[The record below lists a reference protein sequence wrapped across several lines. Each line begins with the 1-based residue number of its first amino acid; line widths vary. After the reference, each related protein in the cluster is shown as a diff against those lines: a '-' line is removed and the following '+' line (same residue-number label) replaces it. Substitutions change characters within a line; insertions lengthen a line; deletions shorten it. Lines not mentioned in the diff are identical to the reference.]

1 MYKRI
6 LVTLDQ
12 SQLAEQALPHAA
24 AIAQAMDAVVE
35 LLSVV
40 RVVDDDLMRAAGA
53 AFDWEAQKHATQEYL
68 DGIKARVEGE
78 GLRCTTAIRQ
88 GDVAEEIIR
97 YCGEIGRTLVVMS
110 THGRSGLGRW
120 VYGSVA
126 DRVLRYAD
134 VPVLLVRATE
144 ED

>member
-12 SQLAEQALPHAA
+12 SELAEQALPHAV
-24 AIAQAMDAVVE
+24 AIAKHMDAVVE

-40 RVVDDDLMRAAGA
+40 PVLDDELVQAVGG
-53 AFDWEAQKHATQEYL
+53 AFDWEAQKQMAEDYL
-68 DGIKARVEGE
+68 QGIQARVEDE
-78 GLRCTTAIRQ
+78 GLRCTIAIRQ
-88 GDVAEEIIR
+88 GDVADEIIR
-97 YCGEIGRTLVVMS
+97 YCGEVGRTLVVMC

-134 VPVLLVRATE
+134 VPVLLVRAE
-144 ED
+144 EEE

>member
-12 SQLAEQALPHAA
+12 SELAEQALPHAA
-24 AIAQAMDAVVE
+24 AIAKHMDAVVE

-40 RVVDDDLMRAAGA
+40 PVLDDDLVQAVGG
-53 AFDWEAQKHATQEYL
+53 AFDWEAQKQVAEDYL
-68 DGIKARVEGE
+68 QGIQARVEAE
-78 GLRCTTAIRQ
+78 GLRCTIAVRQ
-88 GDVAEEIIR
+88 GDVADEIIR
-97 YCGEIGRTLVVMS
+97 YCGEVGRTLVVMS

-120 VYGSVA
+120 VYGSVT

-134 VPVLLVRATE
+134 VPVLLVRAE
-144 ED
+144 EEG

>member
-12 SQLAEQALPHAA
+12 SELAEQALPHAV
-24 AIAQAMDAVVE
+24 AIAKHMDAVVE

-40 RVVDDDLMRAAGA
+40 PVLDDELVQAVGG
-53 AFDWEAQKHATQEYL
+53 AFDWEVQKQVAEDYL
-68 DGIKARVEGE
+68 QGIQARVEAE
-78 GLRCTTAIRQ
+78 GLRCTTAVRQ
-88 GDVAEEIIR
+88 GDVADEIIR
-97 YCGEIGRTLVVMS
+97 YCGEVGRTLVVMS

-134 VPVLLVRATE
+134 VPVLLVRAE
-144 ED
+144 EEK

>member
-12 SQLAEQALPHAA
+12 SELAEQALPHAV
-24 AIAQAMDAVVE
+24 AIAEVMGAVIE

-40 RVVDDDLMRAAGA
+40 PVVDDDLMRAAGA
-53 AFDWEAQKHATQEYL
+53 VFDWEAQKQVAEDYL
-68 DGIKARVEGE
+68 NGIQARVEGE
-78 GLRCTTAIRQ
+78 DVRCTIAVRH
-88 GDVAEEIIR
+88 GEVAEEIIR
-97 YCGEIGRTLVVMS
+97 YCGEIDRTLIVMS

-134 VPVLLVRATE
+134 MPVLLVRVSE

>member
-12 SQLAEQALPHAA
+12 SELAEQALPHAV
-24 AIAQAMDAVVE
+24 AIAKHMDAVVE

-40 RVVDDDLMRAAGA
+40 PVLDDELVQAVGS
-53 AFDWEAQKHATQEYL
+53 AFDWEAQKQVAEDYL
-68 DGIKARVEGE
+68 QGIQARVADE
-78 GLRCTTAIRQ
+78 GLRCTVAVRQ
-88 GDVAEEIIR
+88 GDVADEIIR
-97 YCGEIGRTLVVMS
+97 YCGEVGRTLVVMS

-126 DRVLRYAD
+126 DRVLRYGD
-134 VPVLLVRATE
+134 VPVLLVRAE
-144 ED
+144 EEG

>member
-12 SQLAEQALPHAA
+12 SELAEQALPHAVA
-24 AIAQAMDAVVE
+24 VAEHMDAVVE

-40 RVVDDDLMRAAGA
+40 PVLDDELVQAVGS
-53 AFDWEAQKHATQEYL
+53 AFDWEAQKQAAADYL
-68 DGIKARVEGE
+68 QGIQARVEAE
-78 GLRCTTAIRQ
+78 GLRCTVAVRQ
-88 GDVAEEIIR
+88 GDVADEIIR
-97 YCGEIGRTLVVMS
+97 YCGEVGRTLVVMS

-134 VPVLLVRATE
+134 VPVLLVRAAE
-144 ED
+144 EE

>member
-12 SQLAEQALPHAA
+12 SELAEQALPHAA

-53 AFDWEAQKHATQEYL
+53 AFDWEAQKQALQEYL
-68 DGIKARVEGE
+68 DGIKARVEAE

-120 VYGSVA
+120 VYGSVT

-134 VPVLLVRATE
+134 VPILLVRATE

>member
-12 SQLAEQALPHAA
+12 SALAEQALPHAVA
-24 AIAQAMDAVVE
+24 VAQHMDAVIE

-40 RVVDDDLMRAAGA
+40 PVVDDDLMRAAGA
-53 AFDWEAQKHATQEYL
+53 AFDWETQKQAAEEYL
-68 DGIKARVEGE
+68 NGIRARVEAE
-78 GLRCTTAIRQ
+78 GLRCTIAVRQ
-88 GDVAEEIIR
+88 GDVADEIIR
-97 YCGEIGRTLVVMS
+97 YCGEVGRTLVVMS

-134 VPVLLVRATE
+134 VPVLLIRAE
-144 ED
+144 EEG

>member
-12 SQLAEQALPHAA
+12 SELAEQALPHAV
-24 AIAQAMDAVVE
+24 AIAKHMDAVVE

-40 RVVDDDLMRAAGA
+40 PVLDDELVQAVGS
-53 AFDWEAQKHATQEYL
+53 AFDWEAQAQVAEDYL
-68 DGIKARVEGE
+68 KGIQARVEAE
-78 GLRCTTAIRQ
+78 GLRCTIAVRQ
-88 GDVAEEIIR
+88 GDVADEIIR
-97 YCGEIGRTLVVMS
+97 YCGEVGRTLVVMS

-120 VYGSVA
+120 VYGSVT

-134 VPVLLVRATE
+134 VPVLLVRAAE
-144 ED
+144 EE